1 MRNIILKEASDLME
15 AATAL
20 RAQQL
25 WGDAINTYM
34 DCIHKVD
41 GFVSEDASEMEEA
54 FQLREKATTA
64 IEFIYDITGF
74 VNVDLMNP

>member
-1 MRNIILKEASDLME
+1 MQNIILKEAAELME

-20 RAQQL
+20 RARQQ

-34 DCIHKVD
+34 ECIHKVD
-41 GFVSEDASEMEEA
+41 GFVSEDPSEMEAA
-54 FQLREKATTA
+54 FEFREKATTA